1 MSRGKISTSSTCHR
15 SKQGSRAWNFYPSVR
30 LPGVQSLQILREML
44 VVIWAL
50 LYTSCA
56 ASALPRSQPARS
68 TRGWRKLQSAALQDP
83 PPRFGVPQRG
93 LGYVDTTAG
102 NAFYPWSCAGSC
114 AGGIFWAT
122 LKRLQLCLRDTG
134 ASAES
139 AERSRQ
145 HQHGRTGHY
154 PAPAND
160 TALHSC
166 AGRPAEPHHA
176 AAKHHRSPRSQGGI
190 RGC

>member
-1 MSRGKISTSSTCHR
+1 MEFLPASSLARGPEPPNLKGDACRHL
-15 SKQGSRAWNFYPSVR
+15 GA
-30 LPGVQSLQILREML
+30 SLHFLRCIGIAP
-44 VVIWAL
+44 V
-50 LYTSCA
+50 T
-56 ASALPRSQPARS
+56 PARS
-68 TRGWRKLQSAALQDP
+68 TGGWRKLQSAALQDP
-83 PPRFGVPQRG
+83 SPRFGVPQRG

-166 AGRPAEPHHA
+166 AGRPAELHHA